1 MHFFPLWL
9 CLVSTLCV
17 SCHYDFVLFL
27 RAFPTAVVLHDFTL
41 LYFRKFKIHPYLPIK
56 RHYGF
61 SAIYCVGL
69 ANTFYFPFSS
79 FIHYIGLSL
88 LALLLFF
95 LLIYST
101 GPHLLGSILF
111 LSLLSFSNT
120 HFTLQEGLPI
130 THLYS
135 QPYSSR
141 RASYYTT
148 TKRGPWAYL
157 WTLFFILKIL
167 FFFRLSPGPYLCIGR
182 LLSLFSYSNPSLGA
196 FLGFS
201 PHGLLDTNLQKLVST
216 IVM

>member
-1 MHFFPLWL
+1 M
-9 CLVSTLCV
+9 
-17 SCHYDFVLFL
+17 
-27 RAFPTAVVLHDFTL
+27 VLH
-41 LYFRKFKIHPYLPIK
+41 
-56 RHYGF
+56 GF
-61 SAIYCVGL
+61 SAIYWVGL
-69 ANTFYFPFSS
+69 ANPFYFPFSS

-88 LALLLFF
+88 LALLPLFSLN
-95 LLIYST
+95 LLCCA
-101 GPHLLGSILF
+101 
-111 LSLLSFSNT
+111 SLIGLHFVSLPLDFSNI

>member
-1 MHFFPLWL
+1 MGSLPYIVLGLLTHFTFPSL
-9 CLVSTLCV
+9 
-17 SCHYDFVLFL
+17 HLFYQASL
-27 RAFPTAVVLHDFTL
+27 IG
-41 LYFRKFKIHPYLPIK
+41 LYFVSLH
-56 RHYGF
+56 
-61 SAIYCVGL
+61 
-69 ANTFYFPFSS
+69 FY
-79 FIHYIGLSL
+79 
-88 LALLLFF
+88 
-95 LLIYST
+95 
-101 GPHLLGSILF
+101 
-111 LSLLSFSNT
+111 NT
-120 HFTLQEGLPI
+120 HFSLQEGPLI

-167 FFFRLSPGPYLCIGR
+167 FFFRLSLGPYLCIGR
-182 LLSLFSYSNPSLGA
+182 FLSLFSYSNPFLGA